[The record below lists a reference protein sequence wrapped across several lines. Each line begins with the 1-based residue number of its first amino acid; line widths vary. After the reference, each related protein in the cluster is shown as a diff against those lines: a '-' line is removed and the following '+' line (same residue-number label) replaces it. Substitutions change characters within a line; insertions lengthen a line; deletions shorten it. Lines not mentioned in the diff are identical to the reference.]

1 MRAVVQR
8 VSSAKV
14 EIGGECAG
22 QIQKGLCVLLGVDV
36 TDTEADAD
44 YLCDKLTGLRIF
56 DDENGVPNRSVM
68 DIGGSILLISQFTL
82 LGDARKGRRPS
93 YIAAARPET
102 AVPLYDDFHMCIFRN
117 SDGVMPSC
125 ALNCL
130 AKCAYAA
137 YPQSSAICEIGDSV
151 LRRSSLAL

>member
-14 EIGGECAG
+14 EIEGECAG

-102 AVPLYDDFHMCIFRN
+102 AVPLYERCIQLLKTQVPVETGVFGADMQVTLCN
-117 SDGVMPSC
+117 DGPITI
-125 ALNCL
+125 LL
-130 AKCAYAA
+130 
-137 YPQSSAICEIGDSV
+137 DS
-151 LRRSSLAL
+151 RRTF